1 MNEAYLLL
9 GSNIGDRKSTITE
22 AIKFVSESVGNVKV
36 ASSIYETE
44 PWGTD
49 NPLPYLNQII
59 TIDTE
64 LDAEDLLH
72 HLLNIEKILGRERSG
87 VRNEPRSID
96 LDILF
101 FNNEVINQPN
111 LVIPHKR
118 MHLRRFVLIPLAE
131 IAPEY
136 VHPILGETITQILEY
151 CKDNGWVRKFNRD

>member
-9 GSNIGDRKSTITE
+9 GSNIGDRKPTIDE
-22 AIKFVSESVGNVKV
+22 AIKLISESVGNVKV

-59 TIDTE
+59 AIDTDF
-64 LDAEDLLH
+64 DAEDLLY

-87 VRNEPRSID
+87 IRNEPRSID

-101 FNNEVINQPN
+101 FNNEVINQPT

-118 MHLRRFVLIPLAE
+118 MHLRKFVLIPLAE
-131 IAPEY
+131 IAPDY
-136 VHPILGETITQILEY
+136 VHPVIGKTTTQILKD
-151 CKDNGWVRKFNRD
+151 CKDNGWVRIFNRD

>member
-49 NPLPYLNQII
+49 NLLPYLNQII

>member
-101 FNNEVINQPN
+101 FNNDVINQPN

-136 VHPILGETITQILEY
+136 VHPILGETITQILED

>member
-136 VHPILGETITQILEY
+136 VHPILGETITQILED